1 MQRFARHPSFGT
13 ALVALLGFAPAV
25 LAQSAA
31 PARGAAK
38 APPAALALLV
48 GIDRYAQP
56 DEGEWKTLRGC
67 ENDVRLVAELLQD
80 RFAFRPEDIVT
91 LVSEQ
96 ATHEAIVKAFHTHL
110 IQKAGED
117 TKVVFWFS
125 GHGSQVPDKTQKDRA
140 DGEDFDIGKD
150 QTMLAYD
157 SRQGSRNGSFDFA
170 DDEIHSLLAA
180 LRARD
185 VVFVSDCCH
194 SGGVSR
200 GGGQLAARGE
210 ADGTEPHEANARKT
224 FWPAS
229 VTFRD
234 DDRAE
239 PLQHLVHIS
248 ACRSNEEA
256 GEIETPSAVHGTLT
270 WFLCQALRE
279 LPPTASW
286 REATE
291 TVRARIAGRL
301 GSRMQQY
308 VDASGASARAI
319 LGGSGRP
326 VPAGFVVEFLPGGAF
341 RIAAGRIHGIGGTT
355 SFDLRDIDDHTLAT
369 ASVNEVRAS
378 TTDLKLGGKL
388 PYGKAI
394 WAVPTGGLD
403 GRAPL
408 AVRLPVD
415 CKDLLSDSAYAVASS
430 RDDVEYRLETDGSEV
445 RLVYGGET
453 VGRCAK
459 EASAVSALMFRE
471 ANFRYLWD
479 AVAARGQH
487 RIEVRLKA
495 PTKTQCMLRSGDKE
509 LAVRPAKFDTRGRG
523 QRIAVTAP
531 PLDEALDSGGMA
543 VLEVENKT
551 EEDLFVAVLSVQ
563 EDRAITLVA
572 GKDRSNCLLRKGA
585 TQEILVQVGPSKA
598 WTNER
603 PMIDRYVVFA
613 TPRFADFQPF
623 AQAAPTTTR
632 GGDDAGRSLLETL
645 TRGEVT
651 RGNEAPMPWG
661 ITHLDLELR
670 ALDAPKASPATQKG
684 KAKK

>member
-1 MQRFARHPSFGT
+1 M
-13 ALVALLGFAPAV
+13 
-25 LAQSAA
+25 
-31 PARGAAK
+31 
-38 APPAALALLV
+38 LV

-56 DEGEWKTLRGC
+56 EDGEWKTLRGC
-67 ENDVRLVAELLQD
+67 ENDVRLVAEVLQD

-91 LVSEQ
+91 LTSEQ
-96 ATHEAIVKAFHTHL
+96 ATHEAIVRAFHTHL

-140 DGEDFDIGKD
+140 AGDDLDVGKD

-157 SRQGSRNGSFDFA
+157 SRKGTQNGSFDFA

-180 LRARD
+180 LRSRD

-200 GGGQLAARGE
+200 GGGPLAARGE
-210 ADGTEPHEANARKT
+210 ADGTEPHEADARKA
-224 FWPAS
+224 FWPSS

-239 PLQHLVHIS
+239 PLRHLVHIS

-308 VDASGASARAI
+308 VDASGASQRAI

-326 VPAGFVVEFLPGGAF
+326 VPSGFVVEFVHPGEL
-341 RIAAGRIHGIGGTT
+341 RIAAGRIHGIGDTT

-369 ASVNEVRAS
+369 ASVDEVRAS
-378 TTDLKLGGKL
+378 TTGLKLVGKI

-394 WAVPTGGLD
+394 WAVPTGRLD

-408 AVRLPVD
+408 SVRLPED
-415 CKDLLSDSAYAVASS
+415 RKDLLTDNAYAVASS
-430 RDDVEYRLETDGSEV
+430 RDDVEYRLEQDGGEL
-445 RLVYGGET
+445 RLVFGGEA
-453 VGRCAK
+453 VGRCAN
-459 EASAVSALMFRE
+459 EAAAVSALMFRE

-487 RIEVRLKA
+487 RIAVRLRA
-495 PTKTQCMLRSGDKE
+495 PTKTQCTLRDGDKE
-509 LAVRPAKFDTRGRG
+509 LVVRPAKFDARGRG

-531 PLDEALDSGGMA
+531 ALDDAAVDSGGMA
-543 VLEVENKT
+543 VLEVENQSD
-551 EEDLFVAVLSVQ
+551 EDLFVAVLSVQ

-572 GKDRSNCLLRKGA
+572 GEDRSNCLLRKGA

-598 WTNER
+598 WTRDR

-613 TPRFADFQPF
+613 TPRFADFRPF
-623 AQAAPTTTR
+623 AQEAPATTR
-632 GGDDAGRSLLETL
+632 SAGDGVRSLLETL
-645 TRGEVT
+645 TYGEVT
-651 RGNEAPMPWG
+651 RGNDAPMPWG
-661 ITHLDLELR
+661 ITHLDLELH
-670 ALDAPKASPATQKG
+670 AAGAPKSSPATPKG
-684 KAKK
+684 KPKK